1 MSRDLGSVP
10 ILLEFQELDERT
22 DRRSGMETNNAH
34 SNPREPKTPVANP
47 IGSSKRLLALL
58 IALVLI
64 ATACGASE
72 DSVTD
77 AADDAAETE
86 SAVSGD
92 RGGDDSAAVETD
104 DFDVEEEAMEDEEE
118 AFASPESSEDEAL
131 VERAESGDAEE
142 ALTEAID
149 DDGDAEDAVAP
160 GQGAGLFGT
169 VDPDELTEPPV
180 NNPTSQDPRFTDYG
194 IRTFIDTRTDP
205 LSTFSLDVDTGS
217 YSIARG
223 FLEQGQLPP
232 RESVRVE
239 EYVNFFDYEYDAP
252 RDGLDLEIDGGPSPF
267 DDDTFLVRVGV
278 KAEEIDRDDRDPV
291 ALTFVVD
298 TSGSMNTPDR
308 LGLVK
313 ESLSLLVE
321 ELDRDDTV
329 AIVTYS
335 GDSDIVL
342 EPTEIRDRDRI
353 LDAIDRLE
361 PGGST
366 NLEAGLDAGYE
377 LARDAFRED
386 GVNRVIVASDGLA
399 NAGITSG
406 DALAAQLRDDA
417 DDGIGLVTVG
427 YGLNGI
433 NDTTMEQLADQSDGF
448 YAYVDTIDEA
458 ERLFSEDL
466 TSTLITA
473 AIDAKIQVA
482 FDDEV
487 VDEYRLIGYENRAVA
502 DDDFRNDDVDAGELG
517 AGHQATAIYEVV
529 FDRDVDIDDRAELGF
544 VSLRWE
550 DPETGEV
557 IEIDEDIDMRDL
569 DASWTDTSTSFRQ
582 ATVVAAFAEILRDN
596 PYADEVSLE
605 ALSQEADS
613 LAREIDTD
621 EFDQFADLVE
631 LAEDYS

>member
-1 MSRDLGSVP
+1 MATTPDTQNNTPTPISTRGFGSP
-10 ILLEFQELDERT
+10 
-22 DRRSGMETNNAH
+22 
-34 SNPREPKTPVANP
+34 
-47 IGSSKRLLALL
+47 KRLIALL
-58 IALVLI
+58 FALVLI
-64 ATACGASE
+64 ATACSSAGNDFAANDVADEVTDGE
-72 DSVTD
+72 DSFVGSDDSADEPAEEAPADGLTDRPARGDQEEQLVRDAVD
-77 AADDAAETE
+77 AAAEADDDGDDDAAE
-86 SAVSGD
+86 AN
-92 RGGDDSAAVETD
+92 
-104 DFDVEEEAMEDEEE
+104 
-118 AFASPESSEDEAL
+118 
-131 VERAESGDAEE
+131 
-142 ALTEAID
+142 
-149 DDGDAEDAVAP
+149 
-160 GQGAGLFGT
+160 GAGLFGT
-169 VDPDELTEPPV
+169 VDPDELSEEPII
-180 NNPTSQDPRFTDYG
+180 NPRDSDPRFTDYG
-194 IRTFIDTRTDP
+194 IRTFIDTRFDP

-217 YSIARG
+217 YSIGRA
-223 FLEQGQLPP
+223 FIEQGQLPP

-239 EYVNFFDYEYDAP
+239 EYVNFFDYGYDAP
-252 RDGLDLEIDGGPSPF
+252 RDGLDLEVDGGPSPF
-267 DDDTFLVRVGV
+267 DDETWLVRVGV
-278 KAEEIDRDDRDPV
+278 QAAEVEADERQPV

-298 TSGSMNTPDR
+298 TSGSMNSPDR

-335 GDSDIVL
+335 GNSDIIL
-342 EPTEIRDRDRI
+342 EPTEIRDRDDI

-366 NLEAGLDAGYE
+366 NLQAGLDAGYE

-399 NAGITSG
+399 NAGLTNADSLS
-406 DALAAQLRDDA
+406 DRLRRDA

-458 ERLFSEDL
+458 ERLFSTDL

-487 VDEYRLIGYENRAVA
+487 VDSYRLIGYENRAVR

-517 AGHQATAIYEVV
+517 AGHQSTAIYEVV
-529 FDRDVDIDDRAELGF
+529 FDRDVDIDDRAQLGI

-550 DPETGEV
+550 DPDTGEV

-569 DASWTDTSTSFRQ
+569 EADWTDTTNSFQQ

-596 PYADEVSLE
+596 PYADDVSLE
-605 ALSQEADS
+605 ALSQEVDS
-613 LAREIDTD
+613 LARDIDTD
-621 EFDQFADLVE
+621 EFDAFADLVE
-631 LAEDYS
+631 NAYDLS

>member
-1 MSRDLGSVP
+1 MDTS
-10 ILLEFQELDERT
+10 
-22 DRRSGMETNNAH
+22 TNF
-34 SNPREPKTPVANP
+34 SNHPDGKTPAP
-47 IGSSKRLLALL
+47 RTFTTSTRLLALL
-58 IALVLI
+58 VALVLI
-64 ATACGASE
+64 ATACGSTA

-77 AADDAAETE
+77 AAEGTADQVEE
-86 SAVSGD
+86 AVSGD
-92 RGGDDSAAVETD
+92 DEAMEDSAVETD
-104 DFDVEEEAMEDEEE
+104 DFSRVEEAMEDEEEEAMEDEEE
-118 AFASPESSEDEAL
+118 SFAAPSNDSGDEAL
-131 VERAESGDAEE
+131 VERATQGDAEE
-142 ALTEAID
+142 ALVDTIT
-149 DDGDAEDAVAP
+149 DDGNDAENAVAE
-160 GQGAGLFGT
+160 GEGAGLFGT
-169 VDPDELTEPPV
+169 VDPDELSEPPV

-194 IRTFIDTRTDP
+194 IRTFIDTRSDP

-223 FLEQGQLPP
+223 FLEQQRQLPP

-239 EYVNFFDYEYDAP
+239 EYVNFFDYGYDAP
-252 RDGLDLEIDGGPSPF
+252 RDGLDIEVDGGPSPF
-267 DDDTFLVRVGV
+267 DDDTWLVRVGV
-278 KAEEIDRDDRDPV
+278 KAEEIDNDDRQPV

-298 TSGSMNTPDR
+298 TSGSMATPDR
-308 LGLVK
+308 LGLVQQ
-313 ESLSLLVE
+313 SLSLLVE

-335 GDSDIVL
+335 GSSDIIL

-353 LDAIDRLE
+353 LDAIDNLRT
-361 PGGST
+361 GGST
-366 NLEAGLDAGYE
+366 NLQAGLDAGYE
-377 LARDAFRED
+377 LAREAFRED

-406 DALAAQLRDDA
+406 DALAAQLRSDA
-417 DDGIGLVTVG
+417 DAGIGLVTVG

-502 DDDFRNDDVDAGELG
+502 DDDFRNDEVDAGELG
-517 AGHQATAIYEVV
+517 AGHQATALYEVV
-529 FDRDVDIDDRAELGF
+529 FDRDVNIDSRAELGF

-550 DPETGEV
+550 DPETGDV
-557 IEIDEDIDMRDL
+557 IEIDQDIDMRDL
-569 DASWTDTSTSFRQ
+569 DADWTETSSSFRQ
-582 ATVVAAFAEILRDN
+582 ATVVATFAEILRDN
-596 PYADEVSLE
+596 PYAESVSLE
-605 ALSQEADS
+605 ALSQEVDS
-613 LAREIDTD
+613 LARELDTD

-631 LAEDYS
+631 IAEDYS

>member
-1 MSRDLGSVP
+1 MATTHETPNPAVSTRFGS
-10 ILLEFQELDERT
+10 
-22 DRRSGMETNNAH
+22 
-34 SNPREPKTPVANP
+34 PK
-47 IGSSKRLLALL
+47 KLLALFF
-58 IALVLI
+58 ALALI
-64 ATACGASE
+64 ATACGSTV

-77 AADDAAETE
+77 AAGDVADDAAD
-86 SAVSGD
+86 AVD
-92 RGGDDSAAVETD
+92 RGGDDSDLALD
-104 DFDVEEEAMEDEEE
+104 DVRGD
-118 AFASPESSEDEAL
+118 
-131 VERAESGDAEE
+131 SGDAEE
-142 ALTEAID
+142 SFVETDDAEDSDDGGEESEPAESFAPARTDGDSALVDAATQ
-149 DDGDAEDAVAP
+149 DGDAESIA
-160 GQGAGLFGT
+160 QGEGNGLFGT
-169 VDPDELTEPPV
+169 VDPDELSEPPII
-180 NNPTSQDPRFTDYG
+180 NPINSDPRFTDYG
-194 IRTFIDTRTDP
+194 IRTFIDTRNDP

-217 YSIARG
+217 YSIGRQ
-223 FLEQGQLPP
+223 FITEGQLPP

-239 EYVNFFDYEYDAP
+239 EYVNFFDYGYDAP
-252 RDGLDLEIDGGPSPF
+252 RNGLDLQVDGGPSPF

-278 KAEEIDRDDRDPV
+278 QAAVVEADERQPV

-298 TSGSMNTPDR
+298 TSGSMNSPDR

-313 ESLSLLVE
+313 DSLSLLVE

-335 GDSDIVL
+335 GNSGIVL
-342 EPTEIRDRDRI
+342 EPTEIRDRDEI
-353 LDAIDRLE
+353 LDAIDTLSA
-361 PGGST
+361 GGST
-366 NLEAGLDAGYE
+366 NLQAGLDTGYA

-399 NAGITSG
+399 NAGVTSA
-406 DALAAQLRDDA
+406 DALAQQLRRDA
-417 DDGIGLVTVG
+417 DEGIGLVTVG

-458 ERLFSEDL
+458 ERLFADDL

-487 VDEYRLIGYENRAVA
+487 VDAYRLIGYENRAVS

-517 AGHQATAIYEVV
+517 AGHQATAIYEVE
-529 FDRDVDIDDRAELGF
+529 FDRDVNIDSRAELGF

-557 IEIDEDIDMRDL
+557 IEIDQDIDMRDL
-569 DASWTDTSTSFRQ
+569 QAAWTATSDSFQQ
-582 ATVVAAFAEILRDN
+582 ATVVATFAEILRDN

-605 ALSQEADS
+605 ALAQEVDS
-613 LAREIDTD
+613 LARQIDTD
-621 EFDQFADLVE
+621 EFDNFADLVE
-631 LAEDYS
+631 LAERVS

>member
-1 MSRDLGSVP
+1 MDTTTTHSA
-10 ILLEFQELDERT
+10 Q
-22 DRRSGMETNNAH
+22 METT
-34 SNPREPKTPVANP
+34 SLFPRRFGAP
-47 IGSSKRLLALL
+47 KRLFALL
-58 IALVLI
+58 VIIVMIAS
-64 ATACGASE
+64 ACGQSE
-72 DSVTD
+72 DSATD
-77 AADDAAETE
+77 SATSAGTETADETDTE
-86 SAVSGD
+86 GF
-92 RGGDDSAAVETD
+92 GGDVSDAVETD
-104 DFDVEEEAMEDEEE
+104 DFDVDEEAMEEEEAMEDEG
-118 AFASPESSEDEAL
+118 FAPSAGSTEPESL
-131 VERAESGDAEE
+131 VERVESGDAEA
-142 ALTEAID
+142 ALVENLD
-149 DDGDAEDAVAP
+149 DGGDAEDAVAE
-160 GQGAGLFGT
+160 GEGAGLFGT
-169 VDPDELTEPPV
+169 VDPDELSEPPV

-194 IRTFIDTRTDP
+194 IRTFIDTRSDP
-205 LSTFSLDVDTGS
+205 VSTFSLDVDTGS

-223 FLEQGQLPP
+223 FIEQTGQLPP

-239 EYVNFFDYEYDAP
+239 EYVNFFEYGYDAP
-252 RDGLDLEIDGGPSPF
+252 RDGLDIEVDGGPSPF
-267 DDDTFLVRVGV
+267 DDDTWLVRVGV
-278 KAEEIDRDDRDPV
+278 KAEEVANDERQPV

-298 TSGSMNTPDR
+298 TSGSMNSPDR

-313 ESLSLLVE
+313 ESLTLLVE

-335 GDSDIVL
+335 GGSEIVL

-353 LDAIDRLE
+353 FRAIDRLE
-361 PGGST
+361 TGGST
-366 NLEAGLDAGYE
+366 NLQAGLDAGYG

-433 NDTTMEQLADQSDGF
+433 NDTTMEQLADQADGF

-502 DDDFRNDDVDAGELG
+502 DDDFRNDEVDAGELG

-529 FDRDVDIDDRAELGF
+529 FDRDVSIDDRAELGF
-544 VSLRWE
+544 VSLRWQ
-550 DPETGEV
+550 DPETGEI
-557 IEIDEDIDMRDL
+557 IEIEQDIDMRDL
-569 DASWTDTSTSFRQ
+569 DKDWTDTSTSFRQ

-596 PYADEVSLE
+596 PYADDVSLE

-631 LAEDYS
+631 LALDYS

>member
-1 MSRDLGSVP
+1 MATTPDTQNNTPTPISTRGFGSP
-10 ILLEFQELDERT
+10 
-22 DRRSGMETNNAH
+22 
-34 SNPREPKTPVANP
+34 
-47 IGSSKRLLALL
+47 KRLIALL
-58 IALVLI
+58 FALVLI
-64 ATACGASE
+64 ATACSSAGNDFAANDVADEVTDGADAE
-72 DSVTD
+72 DSFVESDDSADEPAAEAPADGLTDRPARGDQEEQLVRDAVD
-77 AADDAAETE
+77 AAAEADDDGDDDAAE
-86 SAVSGD
+86 AN
-92 RGGDDSAAVETD
+92 
-104 DFDVEEEAMEDEEE
+104 
-118 AFASPESSEDEAL
+118 
-131 VERAESGDAEE
+131 
-142 ALTEAID
+142 
-149 DDGDAEDAVAP
+149 
-160 GQGAGLFGT
+160 GAGLFGT
-169 VDPDELTEPPV
+169 VDPDELSEEPII
-180 NNPTSQDPRFTDYG
+180 NPRDSDPRFTDYG
-194 IRTFIDTRTDP
+194 IRTFIDTRFDP

-217 YSIARG
+217 YSIGRA
-223 FLEQGQLPP
+223 FIEQGQLPP

-239 EYVNFFDYEYDAP
+239 EYVNFFDYGYDAP
-252 RDGLDLEIDGGPSPF
+252 RDGLDLEVDGGPSPF
-267 DDDTFLVRVGV
+267 DDETWLVRVGV
-278 KAEEIDRDDRDPV
+278 QAAEVEADERQPV

-298 TSGSMNTPDR
+298 TSGSMNSPDR

-335 GDSDIVL
+335 GNSDIIL
-342 EPTEIRDRDRI
+342 EPTEIRDRDDI

-366 NLEAGLDAGYE
+366 NLQAGLDAGYE

-399 NAGITSG
+399 NAGLTNADSLS
-406 DALAAQLRDDA
+406 DRLRRDA

-458 ERLFSEDL
+458 ERLFSTDL

-487 VDEYRLIGYENRAVA
+487 VDSYRLIGYENRAVR

-517 AGHQATAIYEVV
+517 AGHQSTAIYEVV
-529 FDRDVDIDDRAELGF
+529 FDRDVDIDDRAQLGI

-550 DPETGEV
+550 DPDTGEV

-569 DASWTDTSTSFRQ
+569 EADWTDTTNSFQQ

-596 PYADEVSLE
+596 PYADDVSLE
-605 ALSQEADS
+605 ALSQEVDS
-613 LAREIDTD
+613 LARDIDTD
-621 EFDQFADLVE
+621 EFDAFADLVE
-631 LAEDYS
+631 NAYDLS

>member
-1 MSRDLGSVP
+1 
-10 ILLEFQELDERT
+10 
-22 DRRSGMETNNAH
+22 METSTTH
-34 SNPREPKTPVANP
+34 SNHLEDHTPAASTFGTP
-47 IGSSKRLLALL
+47 KRLLALL
-58 IALVLI
+58 VALVLI
-64 ATACGASE
+64 ATACGSSA
-72 DSVTD
+72 DSTTADTATD
-77 AADDAAETE
+77 ST
-86 SAVSGD
+86 
-92 RGGDDSAAVETD
+92 DSAAEETSDESFSGVETD
-104 DFDVEEEAMEDEEE
+104 DFGFEDEEEAMEDEEE
-118 AFASPESSEDEAL
+118 AMEDDEEAFAPSAGDDGDSQL

-142 ALTEAID
+142 SLAERAD
-149 DDGDAEDAVAP
+149 DDTDAESAADQ

-169 VDPDELTEPPV
+169 VDPDELDEPPV

-194 IRTFIDTRTDP
+194 IRTFIDTRSDP

-223 FLEQGQLPP
+223 FIEQQGQLPP

-239 EYVNFFDYEYDAP
+239 EYVNFFDYGYDAP
-252 RDGLDLEIDGGPSPF
+252 RDGLDIEVDGGPSPF
-267 DDDTFLVRVGV
+267 DDDTWLVRVGV
-278 KAEEIDRDDRDPV
+278 KAEEVSNDERQPV

-298 TSGSMNTPDR
+298 TSGSMNSPDR

-313 ESLSLLVE
+313 ESLTLLVE

-353 LDAIDRLE
+353 FRAIDRLE
-361 PGGST
+361 TGGST
-366 NLEAGLDAGYE
+366 NLAAGLDAGYE

-487 VDEYRLIGYENRAVA
+487 VDEYRLIGYENRGVA

-529 FDRDVDIDDRAELGF
+529 FDRDVDIDSRAELGF

-569 DASWTDTSTSFRQ
+569 DALWTDTSASFRQ

-596 PYADEVSLE
+596 PYAEDVSLE
-605 ALSQEADS
+605 ALSQEADA

-621 EFDQFADLVE
+621 EFDEFADLVE
-631 LAEDYS
+631 LAEDYA